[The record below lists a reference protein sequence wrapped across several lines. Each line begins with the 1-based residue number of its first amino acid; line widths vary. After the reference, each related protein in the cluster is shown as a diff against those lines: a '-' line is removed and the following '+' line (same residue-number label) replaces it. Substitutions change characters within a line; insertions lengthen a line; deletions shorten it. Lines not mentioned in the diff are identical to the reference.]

1 MCLCFI
7 THLLFVLFFT
17 ATIFNVLLLHLLVF
31 IHSLSLS
38 HPFCLSLHFLLEH
51 ISLSRLSPP
60 LYMFPGQYVVFHVK
74 STFPLESFDWLILA
88 KNVIVNTGR
97 EVAGDIFTQTFT
109 FSIVVNAEMAPG
121 FHILVYT
128 KTDQV
133 TRRWRSRQKGRPKVV
148 AAVLG
153 RPWMSH

>member
-1 MCLCFI
+1 M
-7 THLLFVLFFT
+7 
-17 ATIFNVLLLHLLVF
+17 
-31 IHSLSLS
+31 
-38 HPFCLSLHFLLEH
+38 
-51 ISLSRLSPP
+51 
-60 LYMFPGQYVVFHVK
+60 VFHVK

-128 KTDQV
+128 KTDQANTLV
-133 TRRWRSRQKGRPKVV
+133 TVCMWWHIGNAPDC
-148 AAVLG
+148 
-153 RPWMSH
+153 